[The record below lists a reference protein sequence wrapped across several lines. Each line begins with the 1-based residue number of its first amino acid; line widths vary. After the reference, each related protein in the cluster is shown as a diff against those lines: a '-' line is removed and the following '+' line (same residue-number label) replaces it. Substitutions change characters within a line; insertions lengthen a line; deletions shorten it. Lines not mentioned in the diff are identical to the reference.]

1 MSVMNEKDIKIEV
14 ARWLYENE
22 KHSIV
27 VPEVTVSNKY
37 TNKFEEYVR
46 ADLLA
51 LNGGISIYEIKSE
64 KDNIGRLPH
73 QISKYLQYANR
84 VSVVV
89 HEKFLKKLDI
99 PNEVGIFVISEGNM
113 EKLRAPEDR
122 EIPIDSY
129 LRYWWGIEF
138 KKAFRGFAG
147 ASALR
152 QGEAEAKM
160 KKEFTP
166 QEIKALTVFRLKERY
181 AKEAGLIKELVL
193 LKKYDELFPKRI
205 IEKKLQV
212 TPFLE
217 IPLGIIKGI
226 TQPSFI

>member
-1 MSVMNEKDIKIEV
+1 MDEKDIKIEV
-14 ARWLYENE
+14 AQWLYKNE
-22 KHSIV
+22 KHSVV

-64 KDNIGRLPH
+64 KDNTSRLPH
-73 QISKYLQYANR
+73 QIYKYLQYANK
-84 VSVVV
+84 VSVVI

-99 PNEVGIFVISEGNM
+99 PNEVGIFVISGSSI
-113 EKLRAPEDR
+113 EKLRDPQDR
-122 EIPIDSY
+122 EILVDSY
-129 LRYWWGIEF
+129 LRYWWGVEF
-138 KKAFRGFAG
+138 KKAFKGFAG
-147 ASALR
+147 ASTLR
-152 QGEAEAKM
+152 QGQAEAKM
-160 KKEFTP
+160 KIEFTP

-181 AKEAGLIKELVL
+181 AKEARVIKELVL

-205 IEKKLQV
+205 IEKKIEV

-217 IPLGIIKGI
+217 IPFGILKGI
-226 TQPSFI
+226 TQPTFI

>member
-1 MSVMNEKDIKIEV
+1 MNEKDIKIEV

-22 KHSIV
+22 KHSVV

-64 KDNIGRLPH
+64 KDNTSRLPH

-99 PNEVGIFVISEGNM
+99 PNEVGIFVISGDNM

-122 EIPIDSY
+122 EISIDSY

-138 KKAFRGFAG
+138 KKAFRGFVG

-205 IEKKLQV
+205 IEKKPQV

>member
-1 MSVMNEKDIKIEV
+1 MNEKDIKIEV

-22 KHSIV
+22 KHSVV

-64 KDNIGRLPH
+64 KDNISRLPH

-122 EIPIDSY
+122 EIPTDSY

-138 KKAFRGFAG
+138 KKAFRGFTG

-152 QGEAEAKM
+152 QSEAETKM

-205 IEKKLQV
+205 IEKKLQI

-217 IPLGIIKGI
+217 IPLGIIKGV

>member
-1 MSVMNEKDIKIEV
+1 MNEKDIKIEV

-22 KHSIV
+22 KHSVV
-27 VPEVTVSNKY
+27 VPEVTVSNRY

-64 KDNIGRLPH
+64 KDNTSRLPH

-122 EIPIDSY
+122 EIPTD
-129 LRYWWGIEF
+129 R
-138 KKAFRGFAG
+138 
-147 ASALR
+147 
-152 QGEAEAKM
+152 
-160 KKEFTP
+160 
-166 QEIKALTVFRLKERY
+166 
-181 AKEAGLIKELVL
+181 
-193 LKKYDELFPKRI
+193 
-205 IEKKLQV
+205 
-212 TPFLE
+212 
-217 IPLGIIKGI
+217 
-226 TQPSFI
+226 